1 MNEQLKVYLEDVQTE
16 ILIEAGQYPDLD
28 KERFFSQ
35 LADWAYSRYEYLT
48 HKISKQC

>member
-1 MNEQLKVYLEDVQTE
+1 MNEQLKLYLEDVQAE

-35 LADWAYSRYEYLT
+35 LADWAYNRQEYLT
-48 HKISKQC
+48 QKL

>member
-1 MNEQLKVYLEDVQTE
+1 MNEQLKIYLEDVQAE

-35 LADWAYSRYEYLT
+35 LADWAYSRHEYLST
-48 HKISKQC
+48 NI